1 MKLFLIW
8 ASDALIIS
16 KVFSYIKKE
25 LGKRGLQTSTLPEIN
40 ENPTKFWPQNF
51 LLLPFYVKVLWRPKL
66 ILGFRCLDSRLE
78 FSCIQKWPRA
88 KIHYAENRQKRGQIW
103 TSGLLSYTLSRKNP
117 VVTKWNN
124 FYFRMQMPWYQ
135 KRVFLQSHWT
145 EEEGLQRSIKQEIYK
160 KPSRTWTSA
169 LLSRTLSRRNL
180 VKPEWHP
187 FDFRLQMS
195 LIQNGVFLYREKSD
209 RLQRSTLT
217 KIDKNE
223 SGFELRSFF
232 LIPFHVRIQWQQCD
246 ISILGCRCL
255 DFSNVFSYI
264 KIEWGE
270 GSAKIHFVWNKR
282 YQYPTSTLH
291 FYTILGKNPVATKWH
306 LFFFELQMPWFK
318 KNVFLY
324 WINGGGGSS
333 KIHFAGNLKKQPCR
347 IWT

>member
-209 RLQRSTLT
+209 RLA
-217 KIDKNE
+217 KINFDKN
-223 SGFELRSFF
+223 RQKR
-232 LIPFHVRIQWQQCD
+232 VR
-246 ISILGCRCL
+246 
-255 DFSNVFSYI
+255 
-264 KIEWGE
+264 
-270 GSAKIHFVWNKR
+270 VW
-282 YQYPTSTLH
+282 TSVLLS
-291 FYTILGKNPVATKWH
+291 YTISRKNPVATMWH
-306 LFFFELQMPWFK
+306 FYFGMQMPWFQQR
-318 KNVFLY
+318 VF
-324 WINGGGGSS
+324 
-333 KIHFAGNLKKQPCR
+333 IHKDWMGRRVCKDPFCMK
-347 IWT
+347 